1 MGTASSTR
9 RPSLMDAF
17 VIQKTKAYQKPQ
29 RKGAPRGEPKA
40 FSAPKYE
47 AAVYCLKR
55 TPLREIAAAVPVSY
69 GLLRKWRTE
78 ERFLSLLSTL
88 RTEFVD
94 QVVLRHLRR
103 RAEAQLSLDKAYAD
117 RTIVEIAET
126 PPPQLGWRDFRDLSL
141 YSQDV
146 LGLLAE
152 RLPKIH
158 QGLMN
163 GSRPGNHEPDI
174 RRRPSDLYMALQ
186 CEGLLALVGAHLRTL
201 KEDDPR
207 KYESP
212 ASSCGEARRKAE
224 YERSVAVLVEGPL
237 AQNERKRMIVVLH
250 RLKGRFTTIELEDLG
265 VAARERG
272 RSTKDDSAQKPIGR
286 HLL

>member
-1 MGTASSTR
+1 MGTASSKG

-17 VIQKTKAYQKPQ
+17 VIQKTRTYQEPQ
-29 RKGAPRGEPKA
+29 RKGTARGRPKA
-40 FSAPKYE
+40 FSTPKFS

-55 TPLREIAAAVPVSY
+55 TPLREVASAVPVSY

-88 RTEFVD
+88 STEFVD
-94 QVVLRHLRR
+94 QVVMRHLRR
-103 RAEAQLSLDKAYAD
+103 RAEVQSGLDTAYTD
-117 RTIVEIAET
+117 GTIAEVAET

-152 RLPKIH
+152 RLRNIH
-158 QGLMN
+158 NGLMN
-163 GSRPGNHEPDI
+163 GSGQGNSEADI
-174 RRRPSDLYMALQ
+174 RRRPGDLYMALQ
-186 CEGLLALVGAHLRTL
+186 CEGLLALVGAHLRSL
-201 KEDDPR
+201 KKDPR
-207 KYESP
+207 KPENP
-212 ASSCGEARRKAE
+212 VSSCGEARREAE
-224 YERSVAVLVEGPL
+224 YERSVAVLVDGSL

-250 RLKGRFTTIELEDLG
+250 RLRGRFTPVELEDLG
-265 VAARERG
+265 VEAKVKG
-272 RSTKDDSAQKPIGR
+272 RSAKDDSARKPIGR